1 MYLYI
6 YITDRMHPHNG
17 GSELT
22 GFWLRWWETA
32 RAFFHEVLL
41 LLDRR
46 NLGDYRASQPT
57 ASGTK
62 AYLRSTV
69 CVYIYRERERVR
81 FFYSYVYIYKHVL
94 FVFKHLFNSFLYL
107 LHITYYCVC
116 RIFHSLAAY
125 ISVHGDI
132 LKTLEGGGLSSLC

>member
-69 CVYIYRERERVR
+69 CVYIYREREFVS
-81 FFYSYVYIYKHVL
+81 FIVMYIYINMFSL
-94 FVFKHLFNSFLYL
+94 CLSICLILSCIYCI
-107 LHITYYCVC
+107 LHIIVYVVFSTVLQPT
-116 RIFHSLAAY
+116 F
-125 ISVHGDI
+125 
-132 LKTLEGGGLSSLC
+132 LSTEIY